1 MDANLSERFED
12 ALVFTTRLHRMQFR
26 KGTQIPYVSHLLSV
40 AALVLEAGGDEELAI
55 AALLHDAVEDQ
66 GGLET
71 LEEIRNRY
79 GGRVARIVESCS
91 DAFEVPKPAWRNRK
105 EEYIAHLQ
113 SSSEDARLVSVADK
127 LHNARSILRDILVNG
142 DDVWSKFNGGKDG
155 TLWYYRSLVLVF
167 EALDQNFLVDELR
180 RVVEQIENL
189 VIIK

>member
-1 MDANLSERFED
+1 MVANLSEKFEN

-71 LEEIRNRY
+71 LEEIRNRF
-79 GGRVARIVESCS
+79 GGRVASIVESCS

-105 EEYIAHLQ
+105 EQYI
-113 SSSEDARLVSVADK
+113 SS
-127 LHNARSILRDILVNG
+127 H
-142 DDVWSKFNGGKDG
+142 
-155 TLWYYRSLVLVF
+155 TL
-167 EALDQNFLVDELR
+167 FLPTYL
-180 RVVEQIENL
+180 
-189 VIIK
+189 